1 MSISEDAEGA
11 GWVFQIAPEPG
22 ESFGHYLGRFRRANC
37 LSRSGLAAWM
47 NTDERTVR
55 GWEMPSWGQP
65 PNALQLVNVASLLGL
80 SVPQLVAMLPDERV
94 KTEMA
99 TRLCPACYADTPIH
113 QQNWQRAELTQC
125 AAHEQPFLT
134 ACSGCGAVFRVPALW
149 ENGCCDRCW
158 LPFGVMEC
166 LRSTQM
172 D

>member
-1 MSISEDAEGA
+1 MSEEAEGA

-65 PNALQLVNVASLLGL
+65 LSAVQLATVAGLLGL
-80 SVPQLVAMLPDERV
+80 SVPQLVAMLPAERTKIHV
-94 KTEMA
+94 A
-99 TRLCPACYADTPIH
+99 TRLCSACYAATPIH
-113 QQNWQRAELTQC
+113 QQDWQRAELLQC
-125 AAHEQPFLT
+125 VAHEQPFLT

-149 ENGCCDRCW
+149 ENGCCERCW
-158 LPFGVMEC
+158 LPFGA
-166 LRSTQM
+166 M
-172 D
+172 DHRRLNQAD